1 MPKTSD
7 KIDKP
12 KTWAEKQ
19 SVINNPVTRTLIA
32 RPAKSVASVLAFF
45 AKKMLSVPAAVAG
58 NGPAT
63 FNGSTEIFEEQ
74 SHKMQ
79 EVLHKLREF
88 NTTSGMSDEDKK
100 RFIDRIDQAEAMRVT
115 RLKIAEDILKKDEEE
130 KKIAEE
136 KLKKQVASLRGNADD
151 VEKENANAILTRIL
165 TSLVGLDV
173 LDVLDIAVSIL
184 KNFVDTNFAS
194 GVQSLVAD
202 ETITGPFAKAAHA
215 LRIDEF
221 AGLLAKFPL
230 IGDVNEGFTQF
241 ANSDYVSP
249 FSSILGQTAQSE
261 AANLIFRTLFVANAV
276 GQEVDLNNRYKE
288 AHDNIDSAIPKMTE
302 FARDSIN
309 DHIQKTA
316 PTIIELET
324 RDELKYLSFKAFLED
339 KDKVPLNK
347 IFPDEFLNRKMRD
360 ADGKDSPTSIRDYLE
375 NLRNPHLGV
384 STQKNMKDFAQNPQN
399 REIIEIILN
408 TVDQKYS
415 LNQGCE
421 EGKKEVLQKII
432 QKVKPGFL
440 ETQFLE
446 GGFKESFA
454 PQVHRGIMEGLNNGK
469 NLSDAIMGLEKT
481 QIDNAIVAIAKIV
494 KHDEMVMKIKTTT
507 PKQKWADK
515 ITEKA
520 ADSVTQV
527 EHAPARVR

>member
-1 MPKTSD
+1 L
-7 KIDKP
+7 
-12 KTWAEKQ
+12 
-19 SVINNPVTRTLIA
+19 N
-32 RPAKSVASVLAFF
+32 
-45 AKKMLSVPAAVAG
+45 
-58 NGPAT
+58 
-63 FNGSTEIFEEQ
+63 
-74 SHKMQ
+74 
-79 EVLHKLREF
+79 
-88 NTTSGMSDEDKK
+88 
-100 RFIDRIDQAEAMRVT
+100 
-115 RLKIAEDILKKDEEE
+115 
-130 KKIAEE
+130 
-136 KLKKQVASLRGNADD
+136 KQVGSLRSNADD

-194 GVQSLVAD
+194 GVESLVAD
-202 ETITGPFAKAAHA
+202 ETITGPFAKIAQAF
-215 LRIDEF
+215 RIDEF

-249 FSSILGQTAQSE
+249 FSSIIGQTMQSE
-261 AANLIFRTLFVANAV
+261 AANLMFRGLVVMNVV
-276 GQEVDLNNRYKE
+276 GQEVDLNNRYKQ

-324 RDELKYLSFKAFLED
+324 RDELKHLSFKAFLED
-339 KDKVPLNK
+339 KDKDKDKVPLNE
-347 IFPDEFLNRKMRD
+347 IFSDEFLGKKMRD
-360 ADGKDSPTSIRDYLE
+360 ANGNDSLTSIRDYLE
-375 NLRNPHLGV
+375 NLRDLNASNP
-384 STQKNMKDFAQNPQN
+384 TKEAMRDFAQNPQN

-408 TVDQKYS
+408 TVDQKYR
-415 LNQGCE
+415 LNA

-432 QKVKPGFL
+432 PKVDSDPLKRKFL
-440 ETQFLE
+440 T
-446 GGFKESFA
+446 GGFKESFS
-454 PQVHRGIMEGLNNGK
+454 PEVHGGIMEGLYKGK

-494 KHDEMVMKIKTTT
+494 KHDEMVMKITTT
-507 PKQKWADK
+507 APKQTWADK

-520 ADSVTQV
+520 ADSVTQGQGQGHGV
-527 EHAPARVR
+527 SRAR